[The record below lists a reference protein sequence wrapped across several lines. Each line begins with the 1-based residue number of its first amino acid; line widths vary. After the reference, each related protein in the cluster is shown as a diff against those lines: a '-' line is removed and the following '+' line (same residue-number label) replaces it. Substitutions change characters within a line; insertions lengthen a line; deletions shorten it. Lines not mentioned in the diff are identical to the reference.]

1 MSAEDASQIA
11 GNQFIGGPPEEN
23 AGEITSAEELE
34 EEIIL
39 SPPKGREFIVTTVPR
54 NLPRNLPVIE

>member
-11 GNQFIGGPPEEN
+11 GNQFIGSNSMEN
-23 AGEITSAEELE
+23 VVENPSAEELE